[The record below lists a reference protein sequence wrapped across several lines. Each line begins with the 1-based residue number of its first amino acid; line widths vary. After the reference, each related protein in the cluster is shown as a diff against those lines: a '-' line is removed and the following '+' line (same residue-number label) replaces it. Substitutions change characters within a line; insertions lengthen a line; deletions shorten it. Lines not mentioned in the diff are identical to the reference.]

1 VSDKSRGYAYV
12 ALQFVL
18 LGVLLTAPRLPEPYG
33 ALTPFVS
40 LLGLVLMALAGV
52 VLLVS
57 FVGLGNSL
65 TASPLPKQ
73 RGQLVTTGL
82 YAYVRHPIYSGLLLL
97 SLGVVL
103 DAGWWPQLVVA
114 LMLFLLLRI
123 KAQFEESLLRKAYP
137 KYASYALK
145 TPMFFPRLGK

>member
-18 LGVLLTAPRLPEPYG
+18 LGVLLTAPRLPDPYG
-33 ALTPFVS
+33 ALTPFIS
-40 LLGLVLMALAGV
+40 LLGLTLMAVAGAI
-52 VLLVS
+52 LLVS
-57 FVGLGNSL
+57 FVALGNSL

-73 RGQLVTTGL
+73 RGTLVTTGL
-82 YAYVRHPIYSGLLLL
+82 YSYVRHPIYSGLLLL

-103 DAGWWPQLVVA
+103 DAGWWPQAAVA

-123 KAQFEESLLRKAYP
+123 KAQFEETLLRKAYP
-137 KYASYALK
+137 RYAAYAAK

>member
-1 VSDKSRGYAYV
+1 VSDKSRGYALV

-18 LGVLLTAPRLPEPYG
+18 LGVLLTAPRLPQPYG
-33 ALTPFVS
+33 ALTPVIS
-40 LLGLVLMALAGV
+40 LIGLALMGIAG
-52 VLLVS
+52 LLLLIS
-57 FVGLGNSL
+57 FAALGNSL

-82 YAYVRHPIYSGLLLL
+82 YAHVRHPIYSALLLL

-123 KAQFEESLLRKAYP
+123 KAQFEETLLRKAYP
-137 KYASYALK
+137 KYAAYAAK

>member
-18 LGVLLTAPRLPEPYG
+18 LGVLLTAPRLPDPYG
-33 ALTPFVS
+33 SLTPFVS
-40 LLGLVLMALAGV
+40 LLGLVLMAVAGV
-52 VLLVS
+52 ILLVS
-57 FVGLGNSL
+57 FAGLGNSL

-73 RGQLVTTGL
+73 RGQLITTGL
-82 YAYVRHPIYSGLLLL
+82 YSYVRHPIYSGLLLL

-103 DAGWWPQLVVA
+103 DAGWWPQAVVA

-123 KAQFEESLLRKAYP
+123 KAQFEESLLRKTYP
-137 KYASYALK
+137 QYASYAAK

>member
-1 VSDKSRGYAYV
+1 MSDKSRGVALV

-33 ALTPFVS
+33 ALTPVIS
-40 LLGLVLMALAGV
+40 LLGLALMAVAGAI
-52 VLLVS
+52 LLVS
-57 FVGLGNSL
+57 FVALGNSL

-73 RGQLVTTGL
+73 QSQLVTSGL

-103 DAGWWPQLVVA
+103 DAGWWPQALVA
-114 LMLFLLLRI
+114 LMLFGLLRI
-123 KAQFEESLLRKAYP
+123 KAQFEETLLRKKYP
-137 KYASYALK
+137 KYAAYAAK

>member
-1 VSDKSRGYAYV
+1 M

-18 LGVLLTAPRLPEPYG
+18 LGVLLTAPRLPQPYG
-33 ALTPFVS
+33 TLTPVIS
-40 LLGLVLMALAGV
+40 LIGLALMGMAG
-52 VLLVS
+52 LLLLIS
-57 FVGLGNSL
+57 FAALGNSL

-82 YAYVRHPIYSGLLLL
+82 YAHVRHPIYSALLLL

-123 KAQFEESLLRKAYP
+123 KAQFEETLLRKAYP
-137 KYASYALK
+137 KYAAYAAK

>member
-1 VSDKSRGYAYV
+1 M

-57 FVGLGNSL
+57 FVALGNSL

-73 RGQLVTTGL
+73 RAQMVTTGM
-82 YAYVRHPIYSGLLLL
+82 YSYVRHPIYSGLLLL

-114 LMLFLLLRI
+114 LMLYLLLRV

-137 KYASYALK
+137 KYAAYARK

>member
-1 VSDKSRGYAYV
+1 
-12 ALQFVL
+12 
-18 LGVLLTAPRLPEPYG
+18 
-33 ALTPFVS
+33 
-40 LLGLVLMALAGV
+40 MAIAGV
-52 VLLVS
+52 ILLVS
-57 FVGLGNSL
+57 FAALGNSL

-73 RGQLVTTGL
+73 RGQLITTGL
-82 YAYVRHPIYSGLLLL
+82 YSYVRHPIYSGLLLL

-103 DAGWWPQLVVA
+103 DAGWWPQLVIA

-137 KYASYALK
+137 KYAAYALK

>member
-1 VSDKSRGYAYV
+1 M

-18 LGVLLTAPRLPEPYG
+18 LGVLLTAPRLPKPYG
-33 ALTPFVS
+33 EITPFVS
-40 LLGLVLMALAGV
+40 LLGLSLMAIAG
-52 VLLVS
+52 LLLLIS
-57 FVGLGNSL
+57 FAALGNSL

-73 RGQLVTTGL
+73 RGALVTTGL
-82 YAYVRHPIYSGLLLL
+82 YAYVRHPIYSALLLL

-103 DAGWWPQLVVA
+103 DAGWWPQLVIA

-123 KAQFEESLLRKAYP
+123 KAQFEESLLRKTYPRYAAY
-137 KYASYALK
+137 AAK

>member
-1 VSDKSRGYAYV
+1 M

-18 LGVLLTAPRLPEPYG
+18 LGVLLTAPRLPQPYG
-33 ALTPFVS
+33 ALTPVIS
-40 LLGLVLMALAGV
+40 LIGLAIMGIAGLL
-52 VLLVS
+52 LLVS
-57 FVGLGNSL
+57 FAALGNSL

-82 YAYVRHPIYSGLLLL
+82 YAHVRHPIYSALLLL

-123 KAQFEESLLRKAYP
+123 KAQFEETLLRKAYP
-137 KYASYALK
+137 KYAAYAAK

>member
-1 VSDKSRGYAYV
+1 M

-18 LGVLLTAPRLPEPYG
+18 LGVLLTAPRLPDPYG
-33 ALTPFVS
+33 ALTPFIS

-57 FVGLGNSL
+57 FVALGNSL

-82 YAYVRHPIYSGLLLL
+82 YSYVRHPIYSGLLLL

-103 DAGWWPQLVVA
+103 DAGWWPQLVVV

-137 KYASYALK
+137 KYAAYALK

>member
-1 VSDKSRGYAYV
+1 M

-18 LGVLLTAPRLPEPYG
+18 LGVLLTAPRLPDPYG
-33 ALTPFVS
+33 ALTPFIS
-40 LLGLVLMALAGV
+40 LLGLTLMAVAGAI
-52 VLLVS
+52 LLVS
-57 FVGLGNSL
+57 FVALGNSL

-73 RGQLVTTGL
+73 RGTLVTTGL
-82 YAYVRHPIYSGLLLL
+82 YSYVRHPIYSGLLLL

-103 DAGWWPQLVVA
+103 DAGWWPQAVVA

-123 KAQFEESLLRKAYP
+123 KAQFEETLLRKAYP
-137 KYASYALK
+137 RYAAYAAK

>member
-1 VSDKSRGYAYV
+1 MSDKSRGYAYV

-18 LGVLLTAPRLPEPYG
+18 LGVLLTAPRLAEPYG

-40 LLGLVLMALAGV
+40 LLGLVLMALASV

-57 FVGLGNSL
+57 FVALGNSL

>member
-40 LLGLVLMALAGV
+40 LLGLVLMALASV

-57 FVGLGNSL
+57 FVALGNSL

>member
-1 VSDKSRGYAYV
+1 M

-18 LGVLLTAPRLPEPYG
+18 LGVLLTAPRLPQPYG
-33 ALTPFVS
+33 ALTPVIS
-40 LLGLVLMALAGV
+40 LIGLALMGIAGLL
-52 VLLVS
+52 LLVS
-57 FVGLGNSL
+57 FAALGNSL

-82 YAYVRHPIYSGLLLL
+82 YAHVRHPIYSALLLL

-114 LMLFLLLRI
+114 LMLLLLLRI
-123 KAQFEESLLRKAYP
+123 KAQFEETLLRRAYP
-137 KYASYALK
+137 KYAAYAAK

>member
-1 VSDKSRGYAYV
+1 M

-18 LGVLLTAPRLPEPYG
+18 LGVLLTAPRLPDPYG
-33 ALTPFVS
+33 TLTPFIS
-40 LLGLVLMALAGV
+40 LVGLALMGVAGV
-52 VLLVS
+52 ILLVS

-65 TASPLPKQ
+65 TASPVPKE
-73 RGQLVTTGL
+73 RGALVTTGL
-82 YAYVRHPIYSGLLLL
+82 YGYVRHPIYSGLLLL

-103 DAGWWPQLVVA
+103 DAGWWPQAVVA

-137 KYASYALK
+137 IYATYAAK

>member
-1 VSDKSRGYAYV
+1 MSDKSRGIAYV

-18 LGVLLTAPRLPEPYG
+18 LGVLFTAPRLPDPYG
-33 ALTPFVS
+33 ALTPFIS
-40 LLGLVLMALAGV
+40 LLGLSLMAVAGV
-52 VLLVS
+52 ILLVS
-57 FVGLGNSL
+57 FAALGNSL
-65 TASPLPKQ
+65 TALPLPKP
-73 RGQLVTTGL
+73 RGTLVTTGL
-82 YAYVRHPIYSGLLLL
+82 YAHVRHPIYSGLLLL

-137 KYASYALK
+137 KYVAYAAK

>member
-1 VSDKSRGYAYV
+1 M

-18 LGVLLTAPRLPEPYG
+18 LGVLLTAPRLPQPYG
-33 ALTPFVS
+33 ALTPVIS
-40 LLGLVLMALAGV
+40 LIGLALMGIAGLL
-52 VLLVS
+52 LLVS
-57 FVGLGNSL
+57 FAALGNSL

-82 YAYVRHPIYSGLLLL
+82 YAHVRHPIYSALLLL

-103 DAGWWPQLVVA
+103 DAGWWPQLIVA

-123 KAQFEESLLRKAYP
+123 KAQFEETLLRKAYP
-137 KYASYALK
+137 KYAAYAAK

>member
-1 VSDKSRGYAYV
+1 MSDKSRGYAYV

-18 LGVLLTAPRLPEPYG
+18 LGVLLTAPRLPDPYG
-33 ALTPFVS
+33 PMTPFVS

-52 VLLVS
+52 ILLIS
-57 FVGLGNSL
+57 FVALGNSL

-82 YAYVRHPIYSGLLLL
+82 YAHVRHPIYSGLLLL

-137 KYASYALK
+137 KYAAYAQK

>member
-1 VSDKSRGYAYV
+1 M

-18 LGVLLTAPRLPEPYG
+18 LGVLLTAPRLPDPYG
-33 ALTPFVS
+33 ALTPFIS
-40 LLGLVLMALAGV
+40 LLGLTLMAVAGAI
-52 VLLVS
+52 LLVS
-57 FVGLGNSL
+57 FVALGNSL

-73 RGQLVTTGL
+73 RGKLVTTGL
-82 YAYVRHPIYSGLLLL
+82 YSYVRHPIYSGLLLL

-103 DAGWWPQLVVA
+103 DAGWWPQAVVA

-123 KAQFEESLLRKAYP
+123 KAQFEETLLRKAYP
-137 KYASYALK
+137 RYAAYAAK

>member
-1 VSDKSRGYAYV
+1 VSDKSRGFAYV

-18 LGVLLTAPRLPEPYG
+18 LGVLLTAPRLPDPYG
-33 ALTPFVS
+33 ALTPFIS

-57 FVGLGNSL
+57 FVALGNSL

-73 RGQLVTTGL
+73 RGQLVTTGV

-137 KYASYALK
+137 KYAAYALK

>member
-1 VSDKSRGYAYV
+1 M

-18 LGVLLTAPRLPEPYG
+18 LGVLLTAPRLPQPYG
-33 ALTPFVS
+33 ALTPVIS
-40 LLGLVLMALAGV
+40 LIGLALMGIAG
-52 VLLVS
+52 LLLLIS
-57 FVGLGNSL
+57 FAALGNSL

-82 YAYVRHPIYSGLLLL
+82 YAHVRHPIYSALLLL

-123 KAQFEESLLRKAYP
+123 KAQFEEALLRKSYP
-137 KYASYALK
+137 KYAAYAAK

>member
-1 VSDKSRGYAYV
+1 M

-18 LGVLLTAPRLPEPYG
+18 LGVLLTAPRLPDPYG
-33 ALTPFVS
+33 ALTPFIS
-40 LLGLVLMALAGV
+40 LLGLVLMSLAGV

-57 FVGLGNSL
+57 FVALGNSL

-82 YAYVRHPIYSGLLLL
+82 YSYVRHPIYSGLLLL
-97 SLGVVL
+97 SIGVVL

-137 KYASYALK
+137 KYAAYALK

>member
-33 ALTPFVS
+33 EFTPFVS
-40 LLGLVLMALAGV
+40 LMGLVLMAIAGV
-52 VLLVS
+52 ILLVS
-57 FVGLGNSL
+57 FAGLGNSL

-73 RGQLVTTGL
+73 RGQLITTGL
-82 YAYVRHPIYSGLLLL
+82 YSYVRHPIYSGLLLL
-97 SLGVVL
+97 SLGAVL

-137 KYASYALK
+137 KYAAYAAK

>member
-1 VSDKSRGYAYV
+1 M

-18 LGVLLTAPRLPEPYG
+18 LGVLLTAPRLPDPYG
-33 ALTPFVS
+33 ALTPFIS

-57 FVGLGNSL
+57 FVALGNSL

-82 YAYVRHPIYSGLLLL
+82 YSYVRHPIYSGLLLL
-97 SLGVVL
+97 SIGVVL

-137 KYASYALK
+137 KYAAYALK

>member
-57 FVGLGNSL
+57 FVALGNSL

-73 RGQLVTTGL
+73 RAQLVTTGM
-82 YAYVRHPIYSGLLLL
+82 YSYVRHPIYSGLLLL

-114 LMLFLLLRI
+114 LMLYLLLRV

-137 KYASYALK
+137 KYAAYAQK

>member
-1 VSDKSRGYAYV
+1 M

-18 LGVLLTAPRLPEPYG
+18 LGVLLTAPRLPQPYG
-33 ALTPFVS
+33 ALTPVIS
-40 LLGLVLMALAGV
+40 LIGLALMGIAGLL
-52 VLLVS
+52 LLVS
-57 FVGLGNSL
+57 FAALGNSL

-82 YAYVRHPIYSGLLLL
+82 YAHVRHPIYSALLLL

-123 KAQFEESLLRKAYP
+123 KAQFEETLLRKAYP
-137 KYASYALK
+137 KYAAYAAK

>member
-1 VSDKSRGYAYV
+1 M

-18 LGVLLTAPRLPEPYG
+18 LGVLLTAPRLPDPYG
-33 ALTPFVS
+33 ALTPFIS
-40 LLGLVLMALAGV
+40 LLGLALMAVAGAI
-52 VLLVS
+52 LLVS
-57 FVGLGNSL
+57 FVALGNSL

-73 RGQLVTTGL
+73 RGKLVTTGL
-82 YAYVRHPIYSGLLLL
+82 YSYVRHPMYSGLLLL

-103 DAGWWPQLVVA
+103 DAGWWPQAVVA

-123 KAQFEESLLRKAYP
+123 KAQFEETLLRKAYP
-137 KYASYALK
+137 RYATYAAK